1 MNHADSDAEI
11 KMIRKGM
18 ACIFYGRLCLF
29 VHELDKII
37 IRCMRKGRISKY
49 CLLYTSRCV

>member
-11 KMIRKGM
+11 KMKRKGM

-49 CLLYTSRCV
+49 GRE

>member
-18 ACIFYGRLCLF
+18 ACIFYGRLCL
-29 VHELDKII
+29 L
-37 IRCMRKGRISKY
+37 CMNWTKS
-49 CLLYTSRCV
+49 

>member
-1 MNHADSDAEI
+1 MNPADSAAEI
-11 KMIRKGM
+11 KMIRKGR
-18 ACIFYGRLCLF
+18 AGIFYGRVCLF

-49 CLLYTSRCV
+49 GRE

>member
-18 ACIFYGRLCLF
+18 ACIFYGGLCLSLI
-29 VHELDKII
+29 HI
-37 IRCMRKGRISKY
+37 
-49 CLLYTSRCV
+49 